1 MQKGDKYGKLT
12 VVDVIG
18 GRKSLFKC
26 DCGTTK
32 MISRYDVLKGKIS
45 SCGCIRKEK
54 QNAEKHG
61 LSYHKTYI
69 ILKSIKQRCFNPKNK
84 DFKNY
89 GGRGILLCDEWANDY
104 VSFYNWSMENGWED
118 GKSIDRIDNDKGY
131 NPENCRWV
139 DMKVQANNHRRN
151 TLIEYNG
158 MTMTLQQW
166 SDLTGIDR
174 NTIKTRLNSGWT
186 VEATLTEKPILGKN
200 QYK

>member
-12 VVDVIG
+12 VVDVVG

-26 DCGTTK
+26 DCGIVK
-32 MISRYDVLKGKIS
+32 MINRYGVLKGKIS

-54 QNAEKHG
+54 PNAKKHG
-61 LSYHKTYI
+61 LSHHKTYI
-69 ILKSIKQRCFNPKNK
+69 ILKSIKQRCFNPNNK
-84 DFKNY
+84 DYKNY
-89 GGRGILLCDEWANDY
+89 GGRGITLCDEWSRDCL
-104 VSFYNWSMENGWED
+104 SFYNWSITNGWED

-151 TLIEYNG
+151 TLIEYDG
-158 MTMTLQQW
+158 KKMTLQQW

-174 NTIKTRLNSGWT
+174 NTIKTRLNLGWT
-186 VEATLTEKPILGKN
+186 IKSSLTEQPIIGKN